1 MLLTVLNKRL
11 KTLKITN
18 ILSIAASVLVL
29 AATFGCGNSSKSGN
43 ARELPILGRKD
54 TIITLID
61 GKKQEEYK
69 THPIPAFKFTN
80 QYNQLVTN
88 ADFAGKIYVAD
99 FFFTSCPTIC
109 PVMKSQMIR
118 VYEQYKT
125 NPEVKI
131 ISHTIDPMHDSVAVL
146 HEYAKRLGIEGNTW
160 QFVTA
165 DQDSIYDIA
174 WEYMVSAMEDKNAPG
189 GFIHSGSFILVDKKG
204 YIRAY
209 YDGTNAEDTD
219 LLLQDIET
227 LLHEN

>member
-1 MLLTVLNKRL
+1 MKPNKHFQPL
-11 KTLKITN
+11 KFNKY
-18 ILSIAASVLVL
+18 ILISFAA
-29 AATFGCGNSSKSGN
+29 AALFIQSCGNHQSKDSS
-43 ARELPILGRKD
+43 RELPILGRKD

-61 GKKQEEYK
+61 GKQTEEFK

-118 VYEQYKT
+118 VYEKFKT
-125 NPEVKI
+125 NPNVKI
-131 ISHTIDPMHDSVAVL
+131 LSHTIDPMHDSVAVL
-146 HEYAKRLGIEGNTW
+146 REFANRLDITGDTW

-189 GFIHSGSFILVDKKG
+189 GFIHSGSFILVDKNG
-204 YIRAY
+204 FIRAY

-219 LLLQDIET
+219 LLMQDIEN